1 MTSSRSCNQGKNNSG
16 VKSGIARRKNSKLC
30 LKNKSL
36 FYSPKKTNHFEFKI
50 FHPITLLIDTKKK
63 FVIEWKE
70 GEREIYVESTKCK
83 LNKQYIKKCIEKKS
97 NYFKLYLNL
106 SISFHKL
113 RYKADGKIRI
123 YSIYIIEKN
132 NVKDKEEKIFSFNEN
147 TNQDLSTE
155 STVISDLKSKR
166 KPNTIINFSFS
177 QKNYC
182 NYLPTKE
189 ELRVKAQKKPSNF
202 PTECFLGVNRNH
214 NEIGNKEFLNLKDI
228 CVFNSNNDSYKIIDR
243 RDHLLLNHLCQ
254 KNFCKKIVN
263 SFTVKYRHKNTTFLY
278 YN

>member
-50 FHPITLLIDTKKK
+50 FRPIPLIIDTEKK

-70 GEREIYVESTKCK
+70 GERDIYVEATKYK
-83 LNKQYIKKCIEKKS
+83 LNKQYIRKCIEKKGI
-97 NYFKLYLNL
+97 YFKLYLNL

-113 RYKADGKIRI
+113 RFKADGKIRI
-123 YSIYIIEKN
+123 YSIYTIEKSH
-132 NVKDKEEKIFSFNEN
+132 VKDKEEKIFSFNEN
-147 TNQDLSTE
+147 TSQGLSTK
-155 STVISDLKSKR
+155 STLISDLKSKR
-166 KPNTIINFSFS
+166 KSTDIINFSFS

-182 NYLPTKE
+182 NYLPTKD
-189 ELRVKAQKKPSNF
+189 ELRTKPQKKPSNF
-202 PTECFLGVNRNH
+202 PIECFLGVNRNH
-214 NEIGNKEFLNLKDI
+214 NEIGNKEFLNLKDM
-228 CVFNSNNDSYKIIDR
+228 CVFNNNNDSYKIIDR

-254 KNFCKKIVN
+254 KNFGKKIVN

-278 YN
+278 Y

>member
-50 FHPITLLIDTKKK
+50 FRPIPLIIDTEKK

-70 GEREIYVESTKCK
+70 GERDIYVEATKYK
-83 LNKQYIKKCIEKKS
+83 LNKQYIRKCIEKKGI
-97 NYFKLYLNL
+97 YFKLYLNL

-113 RYKADGKIRI
+113 RFKADGKIRI
-123 YSIYIIEKN
+123 YSIYTIEKSH
-132 NVKDKEEKIFSFNEN
+132 VKDKEEKIFSFNEN
-147 TNQDLSTE
+147 TSQGLSTK
-155 STVISDLKSKR
+155 STLISDLKSKR
-166 KPNTIINFSFS
+166 KSTDIINFSFS

-182 NYLPTKE
+182 NYLPTKD
-189 ELRVKAQKKPSNF
+189 ELRTKPQKKPSNF
-202 PTECFLGVNRNH
+202 PIECFLGVNRNH
-214 NEIGNKEFLNLKDI
+214 NEIGNKEFLNLKDM

-254 KNFCKKIVN
+254 KNFGKKIVN

-278 YN
+278 YY